1 MQFVTRRK
9 MIWINE
15 SYKVMVSQMALEVK
29 NEGWYEKVELQQ
41 KMEALKLLSRT
52 GGRLANINKL

>member
-1 MQFVTRRK
+1 

-52 GGRLANINKL
+52 GGRLANRNKL